1 MSMRLLSGNREV
13 SRMLRLCLK
22 DFRLNKSIII
32 LLTAVIF
39 FFLFPIAFVIEMQV
53 PEPTLFVV
61 LILFVL
67 IYTDEKHDTETLI
80 CSLPVKRSTI
90 VYSRYVSALVTVL
103 TGLVL
108 TLLLTLVV
116 KGLWPRGLPLPE
128 TAWNYKNWVFFLSP
142 VVLFISCCFPC
153 YFKFG
158 YGRGVGFGLLFTT
171 GAALLFACLLYVA
184 AAFESG
190 TPAALPS
197 PLGLKKY
204 FIFIAGALD
213 RSLTVFGERDFFIF
227 ISLSFTVIVI
237 ISMQL
242 SAAFYKRRDL

>member
-1 MSMRLLSGNREV
+1 
-13 SRMLRLCLK
+13 MLRLCLK

-32 LLTAVIF
+32 LMTVVIF
-39 FFLFPIAFVIEMQV
+39 CFLFPIAFVIEKQA

-61 LILFVL
+61 IILFVL
-67 IYTDEKHDTETLI
+67 MNTDEKHDTETLI

-90 VYSRYVSALVTVL
+90 VYSRYLSALVTVL
-103 TGLVL
+103 TGIGL
-108 TLLLTLVV
+108 TLLLTLLV

-128 TAWNYKNWVFFLSP
+128 TAWNYKNWVFFLFP
-142 VVLFISCCFPC
+142 VVLFVATCFPC

-158 YGRGVGFGLLFTT
+158 YGRGVIFGSLSAAA
-171 GAALLFACLLYVA
+171 AALLFAGLLYVA
-184 AAFESG
+184 AAFKSG

-204 FIFIAGALD
+204 FIFITGALG
-213 RSLTVFGERDFFIF
+213 RSLAVFGEQDFFIF
-227 ISLSFTVIVI
+227 LSLSLTVIVI

-242 SAAFYKRRDL
+242 STAFYKRRDL